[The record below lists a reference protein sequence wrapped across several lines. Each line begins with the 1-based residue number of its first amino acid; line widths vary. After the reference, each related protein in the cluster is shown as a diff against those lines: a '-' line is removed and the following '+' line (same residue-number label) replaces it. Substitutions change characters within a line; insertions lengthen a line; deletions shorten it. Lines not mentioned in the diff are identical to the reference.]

1 MSKVTAAIEAK
12 NKSQNLFEFFGNLP
26 KEFKYDKI
34 GLSSDFYEDKSSNT
48 KEYPEYSK
56 VFIIRTGYRDPA
68 IVNEYFQKF
77 INGKLKPEPYFTKKD
92 GDVYW
97 LVKRFFESRINTQES
112 DKNLANLARHF
123 NVLNRQVNND
133 LYKKYDSLGDKLAAP
148 AVRKAY
154 YTGKCNGKQNPL
166 KEAAWIVVHSYVID
180 RFFSENYQ
188 YRLIPK
194 HQELVPLW
202 NSYINSM
209 EDIPDIVKKYYILN
223 EKCESPFTYHYKNE
237 TLKENEKDQEEKS
250 VTITGY
256 ISTDPVMDE
265 HPMDDKEPGAVEENV
280 SEETPFE
287 EAVVVNNSSDTISE
301 AVNKVLDIVNNEKK
315 EEKIIDGKF
324 EQVKDQTPKKE
335 EKKEEKIIDGKFEQV
350 KEDPAPKKEEKK
362 EETLQKKIYKRPDEP
377 DEMIKKNNEDAEG
390 FVNKLD
396 RFTNLCRNNGY
407 SVFYSNNQWYPN
419 LVQAFIFSRSN
430 SEDKRYVLL
439 DPCIIYGD
447 TLRVIHM
454 KDHEG
459 ARKGTFVAISQ
470 KDLVEKI
477 IKGTF
482 DKDDRKK
489 NMDQLPKVLGDYRDK
504 YIFIDRIDLHN
515 LQELTRKEDGRSISF
530 NEWKK
535 LIINVSNV
543 FKNSEIPVC
552 RFRITEIKDCNH
564 FKMICDDKVQIFYK
578 STLGQE
584 DSHIKA
590 AQGNFWVDYDVDKY
604 KDSNYIF
611 GIINNN

>member
-56 VFIIRTGYRDPA
+56 VFIIRTGYRDPE

-133 LYKKYDSLGDKLAAP
+133 MYKKYDSLGDKLAAP

-223 EKCESPFTYHYKNE
+223 ENCESPFTYHYKNE
-237 TLKENEKDQEEKS
+237 TLKEKENDYQEVKP
-250 VTITGY
+250 VAGY
-256 ISTDPVMDE
+256 ISTDPAMDE

-301 AVNKVLDIVNNEKK
+301 AVNKVFDIVNNEKK

-324 EQVKDQTPKKE
+324 EQVK
-335 EKKEEKIIDGKFEQV
+335 
-350 KEDPAPKKEEKK
+350 EDPTPKKEEKK
-362 EETLQKKIYKRPDEP
+362 EETLPKKIYKRPDEP
-377 DEMIKKNNEDAEG
+377 DETIKKNNEDAEG

-430 SEDKRYVLL
+430 PEDKRYILL

-489 NMDQLPKVLGDYRDK
+489 NMDQLPRVLGDYKDK

-515 LQELTRKEDGRSISF
+515 LQELTKKEDGRSISF

-584 DSHIKA
+584 ESHIKA

>member
-1 MSKVTAAIEAK
+1 MSRFVAAVEAK
-12 NKSQNLFEFFGNLP
+12 NKSQNLFEFFSNLP
-26 KEFKYDKI
+26 KEFEYNKM
-34 GLSSDFYEDKSSNT
+34 GLSSDFYKDKSSNT

-56 VFIIRTGYRDPA
+56 VFIIRTGYRDPE

-133 LYKKYDSLGDKLAAP
+133 MYKKYDSLGDKLAAP

-209 EDIPDIVKKYYILN
+209 DDIPDIVKKYYILN

-237 TLKENEKDQEEKS
+237 TLKEKEDYREVKP
-250 VTITGY
+250 VTGY

-301 AVNKVLDIVNNEKK
+301 AVNKVIDIVNN
-315 EEKIIDGKF
+315 
-324 EQVKDQTPKKE
+324 

-377 DEMIKKNNEDAEG
+377 DETIKKNNESAEG

-430 SEDKRYVLL
+430 PEDKRYVLL

-447 TLRVIHM
+447 TLRAIHM

>member
-1 MSKVTAAIEAK
+1 MSRFVAAVEAK
-12 NKSQNLFEFFGNLP
+12 NKSQNLFEFFSNLP
-26 KEFKYDKI
+26 KEFEYDKM
-34 GLSSDFYEDKSSNT
+34 GLSSDFYEDKSPISA
-48 KEYPEYSK
+48 EYPEYSK

-166 KEAAWIVVHSYVID
+166 KEAAWIVAHSYVID
-180 RFFSENYQ
+180 RFFNENYQ

-209 EDIPDIVKKYYILN
+209 DDIPDIVKKYYILN

-237 TLKENEKDQEEKS
+237 TLKEKENYREVKP
-250 VTITGY
+250 VTGY

-301 AVNKVLDIVNNEKK
+301 AVNKVIDIVNNEKK

-324 EQVKDQTPKKE
+324 EQVKEDQ
-335 EKKEEKIIDGKFEQV
+335 
-350 KEDPAPKKEEKK
+350 ALKKEEKK

-377 DEMIKKNNEDAEG
+377 DEVIKKNNEDAEG

-459 ARKGTFVAISQ
+459 VRKGTFVAISQ

-489 NMDQLPKVLGDYRDK
+489 NMDQLPKVLGDYKDK

-515 LQELTRKEDGRSISF
+515 LQELTKKEDGRSISF

-590 AQGNFWVDYDVDKY
+590 AHGNFWVDYDVDKY

>member
-180 RFFSENYQ
+180 RLFSENYQ

-335 EKKEEKIIDGKFEQV
+335 EKKEE
-350 KEDPAPKKEEKK
+350 
-362 EETLQKKIYKRPDEP
+362 TLQKKIYKRPDEP
-377 DEMIKKNNEDAEG
+377 DETIKKNNEDAEG

-419 LVQAFIFSRSN
+419 LVQAFIFSRTN
-430 SEDKRYVLL
+430 PEDKRYVLL

-515 LQELTRKEDGRSISF
+515 LQELTKKEDGRSISF

-535 LIINVSNV
+535 LIINISNI

-564 FKMICDDKVQIFYK
+564 FKMICDDKVEIFYK

-590 AQGNFWVDYDVDKY
+590 SQGNFWVDYDTDRY

-611 GIINNN
+611 GIIK

>member
-1 MSKVTAAIEAK
+1 
-12 NKSQNLFEFFGNLP
+12 
-26 KEFKYDKI
+26 
-34 GLSSDFYEDKSSNT
+34 
-48 KEYPEYSK
+48 
-56 VFIIRTGYRDPA
+56 
-68 IVNEYFQKF
+68 
-77 INGKLKPEPYFTKKD
+77 
-92 GDVYW
+92 
-97 LVKRFFESRINTQES
+97 
-112 DKNLANLARHF
+112 
-123 NVLNRQVNND
+123 
-133 LYKKYDSLGDKLAAP
+133 
-148 AVRKAY
+148 
-154 YTGKCNGKQNPL
+154 
-166 KEAAWIVVHSYVID
+166 
-180 RFFSENYQ
+180 
-188 YRLIPK
+188 
-194 HQELVPLW
+194 
-202 NSYINSM
+202 M

-315 EEKIIDGKF
+315 EEKMIDGKF

>member
-1 MSKVTAAIEAK
+1 MSRFVAAVEAK
-12 NKSQNLFEFFGNLP
+12 NKSQNLFEFFSNLP
-26 KEFKYDKI
+26 KEFEYNKM
-34 GLSSDFYEDKSSNT
+34 GLSSDFYKDKSSNT

-56 VFIIRTGYRDPA
+56 VFIIRTGYRDPE

-133 LYKKYDSLGDKLAAP
+133 MYKKYDSLGDKLAAP

-209 EDIPDIVKKYYILN
+209 DDIPDIVKKYYILN

-237 TLKENEKDQEEKS
+237 TLKEKEDYREVKP
-250 VTITGY
+250 VTGY
-256 ISTDPVMDE
+256 ISTDPAMDE

-301 AVNKVLDIVNNEKK
+301 AVNKVIDIVNN
-315 EEKIIDGKF
+315 
-324 EQVKDQTPKKE
+324 

-377 DEMIKKNNEDAEG
+377 DETIKKNNESAEG

-419 LVQAFIFSRSN
+419 LVQAFIFSRTN
-430 SEDKRYVLL
+430 PEDKRYVLL

-459 ARKGTFVAISQ
+459 VRKGTFVAISQ

>member
-1 MSKVTAAIEAK
+1 MSKGTAAIEAK

-223 EKCESPFTYHYKNE
+223 ENCESPFTYHYKNE
-237 TLKENEKDQEEKS
+237 TLKENENDYQEVKP
-250 VTITGY
+250 VAGY

-301 AVNKVLDIVNNEKK
+301 AVNKVIDIVNNEKK

-324 EQVKDQTPKKE
+324 EQVK
-335 EKKEEKIIDGKFEQV
+335 
-350 KEDPAPKKEEKK
+350 EDPTPKKEEKK

-430 SEDKRYVLL
+430 QEDKRYVLL

-489 NMDQLPKVLGDYRDK
+489 NMDQLPKVLGDYKDK

-515 LQELTRKEDGRSISF
+515 LQELTKKEDGRSISF

-552 RFRITEIKDCNH
+552 RFRITEIKDYNH

>member
-1 MSKVTAAIEAK
+1 MSKFVAAVEAK
-12 NKSQNLFEFFGNLP
+12 NKSQNLFEFFNNLP
-26 KEFKYDKI
+26 KEFEYDKM
-34 GLSSDFYEDKSSNT
+34 GLSSDFYKNKSSNT

-133 LYKKYDSLGDKLAAP
+133 LYKEYDSLGDKLIAG

-180 RFFSENYQ
+180 RFFNENYQ

-237 TLKENEKDQEEKS
+237 TLKENEDYREVKQ
-250 VTITGY
+250 VTGY

-301 AVNKVLDIVNNEKK
+301 AVNKVFDIVNNEKK

-324 EQVKDQTPKKE
+324 EQVKDP
-335 EKKEEKIIDGKFEQV
+335 I
-350 KEDPAPKKEEKK
+350 PKKEEKK

-377 DEMIKKNNEDAEG
+377 DETIKKNNEDAEG

-419 LVQAFIFSRSN
+419 LVQAFIFSRTN
-430 SEDKRYVLL
+430 PEDKRYVLL

-489 NMDQLPKVLGDYRDK
+489 NMDQLPRVLGDYKDK

-515 LQELTRKEDGRSISF
+515 LQELTKKEDGRSISF

>member
-34 GLSSDFYEDKSSNT
+34 GLSSDFYEDKSFNT

-56 VFIIRTGYRDPA
+56 VFIIRTGYRDPE

-133 LYKKYDSLGDKLAAP
+133 MYKKYDSLGDKLAAP

-209 EDIPDIVKKYYILN
+209 DDIPDIVKKYYILN

-237 TLKENEKDQEEKS
+237 TLKEKEDYREVKP
-250 VTITGY
+250 VTGY

-265 HPMDDKEPGAVEENV
+265 HPMDDKEPGAVEEH
-280 SEETPFE
+280 E
-287 EAVVVNNSSDTISE
+287 VVAGLPRRLEHRGKDCHNDDEGHEQT
-301 AVNKVLDIVNNEKK
+301 ARGGVLR
-315 EEKIIDGKF
+315 
-324 EQVKDQTPKKE
+324 
-335 EKKEEKIIDGKFEQV
+335 
-350 KEDPAPKKEEKK
+350 PAKRATELL
-362 EETLQKKIYKRPDEP
+362 TLPQ
-377 DEMIKKNNEDAEG
+377 G
-390 FVNKLD
+390 
-396 RFTNLCRNNGY
+396 TNL
-407 SVFYSNNQWYPN
+407 PH
-419 LVQAFIFSRSN
+419 QAQGTGHGAK
-430 SEDKRYVLL
+430 EV
-439 DPCIIYGD
+439 G
-447 TLRVIHM
+447 TLRVE
-454 KDHEG
+454 HEVVRHPIEQD
-459 ARKGTFVAISQ
+459 ACTDRPDFEHDNQ
-470 KDLVEKI
+470 YVEPN
-477 IKGTF
+477 
-482 DKDDRKK
+482 RH
-489 NMDQLPKVLGDYRDK
+489 
-504 YIFIDRIDLHN
+504 HN
-515 LQELTRKEDGRSISF
+515 A
-530 NEWKK
+530 
-535 LIINVSNV
+535 
-543 FKNSEIPVC
+543 PPP
-552 RFRITEIKDCNH
+552 
-564 FKMICDDKVQIFYK
+564 
-578 STLGQE
+578 TL
-584 DSHIKA
+584 
-590 AQGNFWVDYDVDKY
+590 
-604 KDSNYIF
+604 
-611 GIINNN
+611 